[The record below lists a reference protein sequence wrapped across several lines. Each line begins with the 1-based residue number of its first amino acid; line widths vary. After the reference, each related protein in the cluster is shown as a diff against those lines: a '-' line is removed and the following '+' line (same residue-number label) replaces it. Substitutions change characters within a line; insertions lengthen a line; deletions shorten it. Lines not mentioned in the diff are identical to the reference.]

1 MKLCRNAA
9 FLKNDGLYSLEGIIS
24 APIILTD
31 GLRDLIVGSTEGK
44 WDWTPGRPL
53 IRPSSSKLIRF

>member
-9 FLKNDGLYSLEGIIS
+9 FLKNDGLYSQEGIKS

-31 GLRDLIVGSTEGK
+31 GLRDLIVGRYRGEMGLDPWKTSHQTV
-44 WDWTPGRPL
+44 
-53 IRPSSSKLIRF
+53 I